1 MPFLNSKKK
10 KKKLVK
16 KLSTLGFSRETLT
29 PTPVLALERTLVV
42 SDRFAMM
49 CHLITKDIH
58 ASRNM

>member
-1 MPFLNSKKK
+1 MPFLISKNNNF
-10 KKKLVK
+10 LVK

-42 SDRFAMM
+42 SHRFAMM